1 VENRP
6 SGTGPDKTS
15 KKEKKMKR
23 FKIMAMAAALAALC
37 FTPAS
42 ADIYDDVLIQVGGQV
57 YVWGADDT
65 YANAP
70 QVRDVFLVDPAS
82 PGTQATDLNPGLEG
96 TPLITG
102 TLNPITDPTTVTAD
116 MGLMMSVISSPSGAG
131 PFFTDTDSDGY
142 LSIVDSFTPFL
153 IDDTTDVILAAA
165 TMSHSFY
172 VASNCV
178 FDIYAWSNLMA
189 NTGTFGSTLTLADIS
204 YAIAVDGGSG
214 SITDGVTTINWGANS
229 QDPSGGGGAVNPG
242 AFTDLDDFSAGFA
255 KVMDGGQLTAASDG
269 TIATQ
274 SAQITNTYGL
284 STAYDLSMGTGQIW
298 AQVIY
303 TIYNP

>member
-1 VENRP
+1 
-6 SGTGPDKTS
+6 
-15 KKEKKMKR
+15 MKR

-57 YVWGADDT
+57 YVWGADDS

-82 PGTQATDLNPGLEG
+82 PGTQATDLDPGAEG

-102 TLNPITDPTTVTAD
+102 TLNPITDPSTVTAD
-116 MGLMMSVISSPSGAG
+116 MGLMMSVVSSPSGAG

-142 LSIVDSFTPFL
+142 LSIMDSFTPFL
-153 IDDTTDVILAAA
+153 IDDSTDVTLDPGGIE
-165 TMSHSFY
+165 HSFY

-178 FDIYAWSNLMA
+178 FDIYAWSSLIS
-189 NTGTFGSTLTLADIS
+189 TGGTFGSTLTLADIS

-214 SITDGVTTINWGANS
+214 SITDGVTTISWGANS

-242 AFTDLDDFSAGFA
+242 GFTNLDNFSTTFA
-255 KVMDGGQLTAASDG
+255 KVMDGGQLTAASLG

-284 STAYDLSMGTGQIW
+284 IGTYDLSMGTGQIW

>member
-1 VENRP
+1 
-6 SGTGPDKTS
+6 
-15 KKEKKMKR
+15 MKR

-65 YANAP
+65 FANAP

-82 PGTQATDLNPGLEG
+82 PGTQATDLQPGEEG

-116 MGLMMSVISSPSGAG
+116 MGLMMTVINSPSGVG
-131 PFFTDTDSDGY
+131 PFFTDTAPADGY
-142 LSIVDSFTPFL
+142 LSIADSFTSFL
-153 IDDTTDVILAAA
+153 IDDSTDVTLAAGGIE
-165 TMSHSFY
+165 HSFY

-178 FDIYAWSNLMA
+178 FDIYAWSTLFS
-189 NTGTFGSTLTLADIS
+189 NTGTFGTTLTLADIS
-204 YAIAVDGGSG
+204 YAITVDGGSG
-214 SITDGVTTINWGANS
+214 AITDGVNTINWGANS
-229 QDPSGGGGAVNPG
+229 QDPSGGGGMVNPS
-242 AFTDLDDFSAGFA
+242 AFDDLGDFSVGFA
-255 KVMDGGQLTAASDG
+255 QVMDGGQLTAASVG

-274 SAQITNTYGL
+274 SAQITNTYGFNG
-284 STAYDLSMGTGQIW
+284 TYDLSMGTGKIW